1 MTSRFQHATL
11 PNGLTIVAEVD
22 PSAHTAAA
30 GYFVKTGARDEDP
43 SVMGV
48 SHFLEHMM
56 FKGTHDLSADDVNRA
71 FDDRGAKN
79 NAYTTNEMT
88 CFYAH
93 CLPEHLPTINQLLGR
108 MLRPALRESDFD
120 TEKGVILE
128 EIAMYRDNP
137 FWVLYEE
144 SVERY
149 YTGHGLG
156 QRVLGTTRTITDLS
170 RDQML
175 AYFSS
180 RYSPDNMAVAL
191 AGRLDFEAQV
201 ARIES
206 LCGGWKPTGAT
217 RDPVAPAPAR
227 GDFTI
232 REAKVGRSYMI
243 AMAPGPSIRD
253 ERRYAA
259 ALLAQILGAS
269 DNSRL
274 HWSLIET
281 GIAEEAQASFDAHD
295 GAGEYMIYASGDPGR
310 AGEIL
315 DHVLTE
321 LDRLI
326 ESITPDDLERLRN
339 KFTTAATLGGERPHD
354 RMHRLGRL
362 WLSLGEYRP
371 LEQELDR
378 INAVTLDELRAVAE
392 AFPIRPMMIG
402 RLLPAAEPGGD

>member
-180 RYSPDNMAVAL
+180 RYSPDNMAV
-191 AGRLDFEAQV
+191 
-201 ARIES
+201 
-206 LCGGWKPTGAT
+206 
-217 RDPVAPAPAR
+217 
-227 GDFTI
+227 
-232 REAKVGRSYMI
+232 
-243 AMAPGPSIRD
+243 
-253 ERRYAA
+253 
-259 ALLAQILGAS
+259 
-269 DNSRL
+269 
-274 HWSLIET
+274 
-281 GIAEEAQASFDAHD
+281 
-295 GAGEYMIYASGDPGR
+295 
-310 AGEIL
+310 
-315 DHVLTE
+315 
-321 LDRLI
+321 
-326 ESITPDDLERLRN
+326 
-339 KFTTAATLGGERPHD
+339 
-354 RMHRLGRL
+354 
-362 WLSLGEYRP
+362 
-371 LEQELDR
+371 
-378 INAVTLDELRAVAE
+378 
-392 AFPIRPMMIG
+392 
-402 RLLPAAEPGGD
+402 